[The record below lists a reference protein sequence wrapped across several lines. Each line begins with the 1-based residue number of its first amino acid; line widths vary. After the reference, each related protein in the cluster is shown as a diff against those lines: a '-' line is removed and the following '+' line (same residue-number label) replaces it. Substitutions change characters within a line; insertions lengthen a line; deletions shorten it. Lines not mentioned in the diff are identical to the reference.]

1 MLRNRWLKK
10 WKLFGILALTAA
22 VLAACGGGKGTLAVY
37 KLTAGGEEQKLT
49 QKQFDKF
56 LNVNLFLNP
65 NYALYAELPAFKQDL
80 LKQYVSFQVLGSRL
94 SGEEAKEAEK
104 KAKEEVKTF
113 KDNYGK
119 EAEDALKEADLGY
132 GDLEAYV
139 ALYTK
144 AIKYLESQVTEEELR
159 KAYEEPLADNPD
171 AYTTA
176 TVSHILIGTVD
187 PTTQEEK
194 RTKEEALKLA
204 NEVRDKLLGGADF
217 AEMAAEYSEDEGSK
231 QTGGTYTNVNVN
243 NWVENFKQAALTLPL
258 NEISEPVETE
268 YGYHIIKVSE
278 RKVPT
283 YEEMKDAIRS
293 QVTWDKFIEF
303 MTTEVDAL
311 IIENNLPKEEEPAD
325 ESADDEAGEDQTDE
339 GQADESEA
347 DGAGA
352 GSAEGEAAKYRPS
365 AALACIVFSS
375 EIQGANGAFRRDSN
389 MDPRRGSMSI
399 FRCGCLCIRH
409 WEKKNTMASHTGN
422 PKKHFRYSRHHRNA
436 SVQSIQIFEE
446 REATKT

>member
-352 GSAEGEAAKYRPS
+352 GSAEGEAAK
-365 AALACIVFSS
+365 
-375 EIQGANGAFRRDSN
+375 
-389 MDPRRGSMSI
+389 
-399 FRCGCLCIRH
+399 
-409 WEKKNTMASHTGN
+409 
-422 PKKHFRYSRHHRNA
+422 
-436 SVQSIQIFEE
+436 
-446 REATKT
+446 